1 GVADARVQRGAKIVS
16 GIGDAVLEDRRF
28 LLDAL
33 YAREQVGALDDAAEP
48 AEEGFGF
55 LRGNRLVGTEG
66 VVRREGRADGAK
78 DLCASAVRS
87 EVLRRDPDGHQ
98 DFRGADPVVRR
109 SSDAAARQSSS
120 QALCFSPWCD
130 DVNPGPARHA
140 CHLIL
145 RTSGPLNLC
154 INAYL
159 ALAHL
164 DVPAIACR

>member
-1 GVADARVQRGAKIVS
+1 
-16 GIGDAVLEDRRF
+16 
-28 LLDAL
+28 LDSRA
-33 YAREQVGALDDAAEP
+33 DDAKAQI
-48 AEEGFGF
+48 A
-55 LRGNRLVGTEG
+55 T
-66 VVRREGRADGAK
+66 AISSD
-78 DLCASAVRS
+78 
-87 EVLRRDPDGHQ
+87 VLRRDPDGHQ
-98 DFRGADPVVRR
+98 EFRGADPVVRR

-164 DVPAIACR
+164 DVPAIAFR